1 MNNSY
6 SLFIIHTLQAV
17 LDLVLEFLLSIST
30 CSKPSPKIKEN
41 VSYRKTPKY
50 WNVILIFLA
59 QCTSLWN
66 WLWHSNCWKSPSLLL
81 KIFSKSHFFNWTQT
95 KLVLSPVKCAL
106 SWADTK
112 MSNQYFLFIFLCYE
126 KQRLIS
132 EKFETNFVKQFL
144 PWNPTPRKPS
154 SALLGS

>member
-1 MNNSY
+1 MSQYVSDICLSWDKGKLKILKCHQN
-6 SLFIIHTLQAV
+6 LFLHSAHPSETV
-17 LDLVLEFLLSIST
+17 FL
-30 CSKPSPKIKEN
+30 
-41 VSYRKTPKY
+41 
-50 WNVILIFLA
+50 
-59 QCTSLWN
+59 
-66 WLWHSNCWKSPSLLL
+66 HSSCWKSPSLLL

-126 KQRLIS
+126 KQKLIS

-144 PWNPTPRKPS
+144 PWNPTPCKPS
-154 SALLGS
+154 STL